1 MYVYIYI
8 HIVHIVYILYL
19 YIHFMYVIYIIYAL
33 AIKKIFS
40 EQKCSLYLVLLGRF
54 GYLTTFHK
62 LSYSFFHKQ
71 TVFHP

>member
-33 AIKKIFS
+33 A

-62 LSYSFFHKQ
+62 LSYSFFHKH